1 MIFRWKSYLL
11 LVFLT
16 SLCTWIN
23 PQEALEKFKCS
34 ELLLGQY
41 PFYRYGICCGFLCIC
56 VHQCSSGTD
65 QCDLVLVSLTYLSIF
80 SLTIICIDVE
90 VQKLIRL
97 LRQLLAVQ
105 IITPLKV
112 IWSSQCNL
120 SYLHQTVF
128 SDRHN
133 LNLHNEAM
141 PAYLNSQME
150 RK

>member
-1 MIFRWKSYLL
+1 MTFRWKSYLL
-11 LVFLT
+11 SVFLT

-41 PFYRYGICCGFLCIC
+41 PFYRYGICCGFLFVC

-65 QCDLVLVSLTYLSIF
+65 QCNLVLVSLTCLPIF

-97 LRQLLAVQ
+97 LRQLLTVQ
-105 IITPLKV
+105 RITPLKV
-112 IWSSQCNL
+112 I
-120 SYLHQTVF
+120 
-128 SDRHN
+128 
-133 LNLHNEAM
+133 
-141 PAYLNSQME
+141 
-150 RK
+150 